1 MIPLLE
7 SASCVPSGRYVSS
20 YFRMA
25 KVAFDELR
33 FVVADDNAHMRRIVR
48 TLLRA
53 FGCREIYEAEDGA
66 SGLEAVE
73 AYSPDILITDITMPI
88 FDGIELTR
96 MIRNPDGC
104 RHPFLPILI
113 LSAYSEKKH
122 VIAAREAGA
131 TEFLCKPVSAI
142 ALYRRIQ
149 NVVAN
154 PRDFIRTKSYFGP
167 DRRRYVSTNY
177 SGVERRLKD
186 GEEHVV
192 DPLQVQLE
200 A

>member
-1 MIPLLE
+1 MTKI
-7 SASCVPSGRYVSS
+7 
-20 YFRMA
+20 
-25 KVAFDELR
+25 AFDELR

-53 FGCREIYEAEDGA
+53 FGSREIYEAEDGA

-104 RHPFLPILI
+104 RHPFLPIVV

-122 VIAAREAGA
+122 VIAARDAGA
-131 TEFLCKPVSAI
+131 TEFLCKPVSAT

-167 DRRRYVSTNY
+167 DRRRYVNPNY
-177 SGVERRLKD
+177 SGVDRRIAAP
-186 GEEHVV
+186 GENIV
-192 DPLQVQLE
+192 DPNQVQLE

>member
-1 MIPLLE
+1 
-7 SASCVPSGRYVSS
+7 
-20 YFRMA
+20 MA
-25 KVAFDELR
+25 KIAFDELR

-53 FGCREIYEAEDGA
+53 FGSREIYESEDGA

-73 AYSPDILITDITMPI
+73 AYSPDILISDIKMPI

-104 RHPFLPILI
+104 KHPFLPIII
-113 LSAYSEKKH
+113 LTAYSEKKH
-122 VIAAREAGA
+122 VIAARDAGA
-131 TEFLCKPVSAI
+131 TEFLCKPVSAM

-149 NVVAN
+149 NVVAK
-154 PRDFIRTKSYFGP
+154 PRDFIRTNSYFGP
-167 DRRRYVSTNY
+167 DRRRYINPNY
-177 SGVERRLKD
+177 SGIERRSD
-186 GEEHVV
+186 DESCNVV
-192 DPLQVQLE
+192 DPNKISLE

>member
-1 MIPLLE
+1 MTKI
-7 SASCVPSGRYVSS
+7 
-20 YFRMA
+20 
-25 KVAFDELR
+25 AFDELR

-53 FGCREIYEAEDGA
+53 FGSREIYEAEDGA

-73 AYSPDILITDITMPI
+73 AFSPDILITDITMPI

-104 RHPFLPILI
+104 RHPFLPIVV

-122 VIAAREAGA
+122 VIAARDAGA
-131 TEFLCKPVSAI
+131 TEFLCKPVSAT

-154 PRDFIRTKSYFGP
+154 PRDFIRTKNYFGP
-167 DRRRYVSTNY
+167 DRRRYVNPNY
-177 SGVERRLKD
+177 SGVDRRIAAP
-186 GEEHVV
+186 GENIV
-192 DPLQVQLE
+192 DPNQVQLE